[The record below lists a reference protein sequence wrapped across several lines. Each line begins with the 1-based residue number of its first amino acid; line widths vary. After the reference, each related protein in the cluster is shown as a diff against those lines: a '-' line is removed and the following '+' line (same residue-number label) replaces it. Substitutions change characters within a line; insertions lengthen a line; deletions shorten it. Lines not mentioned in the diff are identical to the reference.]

1 MSTKVFKQIPGM
13 FLGLRIGPD
22 FMETFRQRTEAFLSM
37 FDSSNTFFGDSL
49 FTCSKSLGF
58 LTDEKFRRIVDKNAV
73 NDIEETTIW
82 RTHVL
87 CWAAESALALDGD
100 FVECGCY
107 LGYSVACIAEFV
119 NFAASDRHYYLY
131 DVFENPPEA
140 HDLDD
145 HGSDLHEQVK
155 ARFADFPN
163 ITVTKGVVPA
173 ILDHVAPE
181 KIAFMHIDM
190 NSITAEIGALERLFD
205 RVTAGGMIVL
215 DDYGWSNYRPQKEA
229 HDRFFAER
237 GLGVLDMPTGQGL
250 VIKR

>member
-1 MSTKVFKQIPGM
+1 MSTKVFKQIPGS
-13 FLGLRIGPD
+13 FVGLNVSPD
-22 FMETFRQRTEAFLSM
+22 FMRTFRERTEAFLSM
-37 FDSSNTFFGDSL
+37 FNHADAFFGDSL
-49 FTCSKSLGF
+49 FTCSKSMGF
-58 LTDEKFRRIVDKNAV
+58 LTDEKFRGIVDKNAV
-73 NDIEETTIW
+73 NDTEETTIW

-87 CWAAESALALDGD
+87 CWAAESALAVDGD

-107 LGYSVACIAEFV
+107 LGYSASCIADFV
-119 NFAASDRHYYLY
+119 NFAASERHYYLY

-140 HDLDD
+140 HDLEH
-145 HGSDLHEQVK
+145 HGPDLYEQVE

-173 ILDHVAPE
+173 ILDQVAPE

-190 NSITAEIGALERLFD
+190 NSVTAEIGALERLFD

-237 GLGVLDMPTGQGL
+237 GLRVLDMPTGQGL